1 MLPAASAKAQ
11 TNACQ
16 SSPKAFHAPT
26 AMASQLLEQEEKLRQ
41 LVDEWRFRSHELLS
55 NLRGDPFACPS
66 PAAPPPSSSS
76 SDPVRLHVEPL
87 EHSDLSALL
96 ESDNVAISKLIMVLS
111 YDCIEISRLHRSASK
126 KLYRQLLLFGH
137 RSSPQEVLVE
147 GEPQKAFGES
157 LSLFMELYETTSR
170 MTAVLGN
177 LVKQLNSIY
186 SLHDKNILRPLN
198 SVKNFTLRTAF
209 EALGDGLAMFIVLDE
224 IIKQNS
230 HIKTHLSLF
239 ARMLNKVKLEVDI
252 FGITA
257 EDLDFLDQVVSQ
269 LQKFLVV
276 GLFQRLLQS
285 ESPLH
290 ATLEQVRCNK
300 KFIDICSSCIHD
312 ALSEILPRL
321 DTWKE
326 FPLDR
331 RKILQYVALFI
342 FFTYASAEV
351 PEKKIVKLLLEMLKL
366 VPLTYI
372 EGGRRIILLD
382 VLKSQCPPSFL
393 SCPSIREAYKDSDV
407 MKSNYLTQLSEKH
420 SRDWHAIKDALSCW
434 ITSFQSTVYPS
445 SEMLSEA
452 WIRFHIKQIMQG
464 ILLANRLHMLVISML
479 DLHELLEVPIRREKL
494 KSLCHMI
501 ISLKVLEN
509 TFRIKGPEIARS
521 LPHIINIIQ
530 ADIEKLILPA
540 KSKLQLEAVKVSQT
554 SKLGFLSS
562 LTRGSKEADTRLT
575 DSLSLVLIFLQLLQ
589 GGGSHK
595 RQLIF
600 SITLDVLQSI
610 GYLDI
615 DLLRIR
621 KFIRKLGTVT
631 DFQNIVEEVT
641 NCSFLYWR
649 KEMMGNWL
657 SIAYMDVSRFLWLQY
672 ILDAFSDGLW
682 LLKLGHVGKATLRSY
697 EKEIE
702 DALKNEIV
710 APLCR
715 DIETDLR
722 LHVHSTHLKGS
733 VLVNPTKTGV
743 RNLSWYLQMKP
754 LQLPFKFIDI
764 RLLIENYLNSAF
776 YDHSAM
782 SIYDWKIYSE
792 MRLLAELKYGLALD
806 DIHLAEN
813 SMDQDFDINEIV
825 QNLHSFTEN
834 YSYNIIKQIFIE
846 KVPNGQHRKSLR
858 VISVDHVASSIAL
871 HGLRPISTA
880 SISVLKF
887 LTEMFATL
895 SKLLEDKLVQSDLLK
910 ESNFWKSDKGAATHS
925 SLQQGELR
933 FFLGKLAFGD
943 RGQSFLEQLQS
954 VISKVGNALGLMR
967 ILIAGSCRYSC
978 NNSRFMGRAR
988 CDMRFAE
995 SCKNLGFVD
1004 ESVVAGKIMDTAIE
1018 KYQSNVKIESFSILI
1033 NMFLK
1038 ELQCSRYHHLKDF
1051 FAVVPSFIA
1060 NMIDSKVH
1068 YKDKLLRRDHDSG
1081 DIFCLYGSCV
1091 MGVAF
1096 ILKVLGQEK
1105 SFDELNWFASAKK
1118 NLGEGE
1124 STSEDRSSSSEQR
1137 KGSSLV
1143 AWMLWS
1149 QAPSASTEVQKQ
1161 AVDKRRRCRNEL
1173 ELIECGLKVARTIMS

>member
-1 MLPAASAKAQ
+1 
-11 TNACQ
+11 
-16 SSPKAFHAPT
+16 
-26 AMASQLLEQEEKLRQ
+26 MASQLLEQQEKLRR
-41 LVDEWRFRSHELLS
+41 LVDEWRFRSHDLLS
-55 NLRGDPFACPS
+55 NLRGDPLGCPS
-66 PAAPPPSSSS
+66 PSATPPSSSS
-76 SDPVRLHVEPL
+76 SHPVRLHVEPL
-87 EHSDLSALL
+87 EHSDLSTLL
-96 ESDNVAISKLIMVLS
+96 ESDNVAVSKLVMVLS

-137 RSSPQEVLVE
+137 RSSPQEVLLE

-198 SVKNFTLRTAF
+198 SVKNFMLRTAF
-209 EALGDGLAMFIVLDE
+209 EALGDGLAMFTVLDE
-224 IIKQNS
+224 ILKQNS
-230 HIKTHLSLF
+230 HIKSHLSLF

-257 EDLDFLDQVVSQ
+257 VDFDFLDQVVSQ
-269 LQKFLVV
+269 LQKLLEV

-300 KFIDICSSCIHD
+300 KFIDVCSSCIHD
-312 ALSEILPRL
+312 GLSEILPRL

-351 PEKKIVKLLLEMLKL
+351 PEKKVVKLLLEMLKL
-366 VPLTYI
+366 VPLTYV

-382 VLKSQCPPSFL
+382 VLKSQCHPSYF
-393 SCPSIREAYKDSDV
+393 SWPSIREVYKESVV
-407 MKSNYLTQLSEKH
+407 MKRNYLTQLSEKH
-420 SRDWHAIKDALSCW
+420 SRDWQAIKDALFSW

-509 TFRIKGPEIARS
+509 TFQIKGAGIARS

-530 ADIEKLILPA
+530 ADIEKFILPA
-540 KSKLQLEAVKVSQT
+540 KSKLQLEVVKVSQT

-562 LTRGSKEADTRLT
+562 LTRGGKETDTRLT
-575 DSLSLVLIFLQLLQ
+575 DSLSL
-589 GGGSHK
+589 
-595 RQLIF
+595 
-600 SITLDVLQSI
+600 

-615 DLLRIR
+615 DFLRIR
-621 KFIRKLGTVT
+621 KFIRRLGTVT

-657 SIAYMDVSRFLWLQY
+657 SMVYMDVSRFLWLQY

-682 LLKLGHVGKATLRSY
+682 LLKLGRVGKATLQSY

-702 DALKNEIV
+702 DHLKNEIV

-733 VLVNPTKTGV
+733 VLVNPKKTGV

-764 RLLIENYLNSAF
+764 RLLMENYLNSAF
-776 YDHSAM
+776 YNHSAM
-782 SIYDWKIYSE
+782 STYDWKIYSE

-813 SMDQDFDINEIV
+813 SMDQDFDLNEIV

-846 KVPNGQHRKSLR
+846 RVPNGQCRKNLR
-858 VISVDHVASSIAL
+858 VISVDRVAASIAL

-887 LTEMFATL
+887 LTEMFTTL
-895 SKLLEDKLVQSDLLK
+895 SELLQDKLVQSDLLK
-910 ESNFWKSDKGAATHS
+910 ESNFWKSDKGTITHP

-954 VISKVGNALGLMR
+954 IISKVGNALGLMR
-967 ILIAGSCRYSC
+967 ILLAGSCRYSC
-978 NNSRFMGRAR
+978 NNSRFISRAR
-988 CDMRFAE
+988 YDMRFAE
-995 SCKNLGFVD
+995 SCMNLGFVE
-1004 ESVVAGKIMDTAIE
+1004 ESVTAGKIMDTAIE
-1018 KYQSNVKIESFSILI
+1018 KYQSNVKIESFSFLI

-1038 ELQCSRYHHLKDF
+1038 ELQCSRYDHLKDF
-1051 FAVVPSFIA
+1051 FAVVPSLIA

-1068 YKDKLLRRDHDSG
+1068 CMDKLLRRDHESG
-1081 DIFCLYGSCV
+1081 NMFCLYDSCI

-1096 ILKVLGQEK
+1096 ILKVMGQEK

-1118 NLGEGE
+1118 NLEGV
-1124 STSEDRSSSSEQR
+1124 SPSEDHSSSSEQR
-1137 KGSSLV
+1137 RGSSLV
-1143 AWMLWS
+1143 AWMLWG
-1149 QAPSASTEVQKQ
+1149 QAPSASTEVQKR
-1161 AVDKRRRCRNEL
+1161 AVDKRRRCRKEV

>member
-1 MLPAASAKAQ
+1 
-11 TNACQ
+11 
-16 SSPKAFHAPT
+16 
-26 AMASQLLEQEEKLRQ
+26 
-41 LVDEWRFRSHELLS
+41 
-55 NLRGDPFACPS
+55 
-66 PAAPPPSSSS
+66 
-76 SDPVRLHVEPL
+76 
-87 EHSDLSALL
+87 
-96 ESDNVAISKLIMVLS
+96 
-111 YDCIEISRLHRSASK
+111 
-126 KLYRQLLLFGH
+126 
-137 RSSPQEVLVE
+137 
-147 GEPQKAFGES
+147 
-157 LSLFMELYETTSR
+157 
-170 MTAVLGN
+170 
-177 LVKQLNSIY
+177 
-186 SLHDKNILRPLN
+186 
-198 SVKNFTLRTAF
+198 
-209 EALGDGLAMFIVLDE
+209 
-224 IIKQNS
+224 
-230 HIKTHLSLF
+230 
-239 ARMLNKVKLEVDI
+239 
-252 FGITA
+252 
-257 EDLDFLDQVVSQ
+257 
-269 LQKFLVV
+269 
-276 GLFQRLLQS
+276 
-285 ESPLH
+285 
-290 ATLEQVRCNK
+290 
-300 KFIDICSSCIHD
+300 
-312 ALSEILPRL
+312 
-321 DTWKE
+321 
-326 FPLDR
+326 
-331 RKILQYVALFI
+331 
-342 FFTYASAEV
+342 
-351 PEKKIVKLLLEMLKL
+351 
-366 VPLTYI
+366 
-372 EGGRRIILLD
+372 
-382 VLKSQCPPSFL
+382 
-393 SCPSIREAYKDSDV
+393 
-407 MKSNYLTQLSEKH
+407 
-420 SRDWHAIKDALSCW
+420 
-434 ITSFQSTVYPS
+434 
-445 SEMLSEA
+445 MLSEA
-452 WIRFHIKQIMQG
+452 WIRFCIKQIMQG
-464 ILLANRLHMLVISML
+464 ILLANRLQMLVISML

-501 ISLKVLEN
+501 IGLKVLEN
-509 TFRIKGPEIARS
+509 TFRIKGPDIARS

-530 ADIEKLILPA
+530 ADIEKFILPA
-540 KSKLQLEAVKVSQT
+540 KSKLQLEAVKVSQM

-562 LTRGSKEADTRLT
+562 LTRGGKEADTRLT
-575 DSLSLVLIFLQLLQ
+575 DALSLVLISLQLLQ

-600 SITLDVLQSI
+600 SITLDVLQSL

-615 DLLRIR
+615 DLLRIG

-631 DFQNIVEEVT
+631 DFQNIVDEVT

-657 SIAYMDVSRFLWLQY
+657 SIVYMDVSRFLWLQY

-682 LLKLGHVGKATLRSY
+682 LLKLGHVGKASLRSY

-782 SIYDWKIYSE
+782 STYDWKIYSE

-813 SMDQDFDINEIV
+813 SMDQDFDVNEIV

-834 YSYNIIKQIFIE
+834 YSYNIIKQIFVE
-846 KVPNGQHRKSLR
+846 KVPNGQYRKSLR
-858 VISVDHVASSIAL
+858 VISVDHVASAIAL

-895 SKLLEDKLVQSDLLK
+895 SELLQDKLVQSDLLK
-910 ESNFWKSDKGAATHS
+910 ESNFWKSDKGMATS
-925 SLQQGELR
+925 PSLQQGELR

-954 VISKVGNALGLMR
+954 VISRLGNALGLMR
-967 ILIAGSCRYSC
+967 ILVGGSCRYSC
-978 NNSRFMGRAR
+978 NNSRFMSRAR

-1004 ESVVAGKIMDTAIE
+1004 ESVIAGKIMDTAIE
-1018 KYQSNVKIESFSILI
+1018 KYQSNVKIESFSFLI

-1051 FAVVPSFIA
+1051 FAVVPSLIA

-1081 DIFCLYGSCV
+1081 EMFCLYGSCI

-1118 NLGEGE
+1118 NLEEGE
-1124 STSEDRSSSSEQR
+1124 SPSEDRSSSSEQR
-1137 KGSSLV
+1137 KGGSLV
-1143 AWMLWS
+1143 SWMIWS
-1149 QAPSASTEVQKQ
+1149 QAPSASTEVKKQ
-1161 AVDKRRRCRNEL
+1161 AVDKRRRCRNEV
-1173 ELIECGLKVARTIMS
+1173 ELAECVLKVARTIMS